1 MANGTMFHDTIS
13 GSAPVLERER
23 EWRTVYLQDK
33 SIEIMRPPFMEGD
46 AQDNSLRWV
55 ETPGVTTT
63 TIDLGDAGLCG
74 SKGESAVAAV
84 RVILY
89 ERQLYWNNHAL
100 HEVELWGRCE
110 TATCKF

>member
-1 MANGTMFHDTIS
+1 M
-13 GSAPVLERER
+13 
-23 EWRTVYLQDK
+23 
-33 SIEIMRPPFMEGD
+33 
-46 AQDNSLRWV
+46 
-55 ETPGVTTT
+55 TTT

-100 HEVELWGRCE
+100 HEVELWGQVRDGDL
-110 TATCKF
+110 